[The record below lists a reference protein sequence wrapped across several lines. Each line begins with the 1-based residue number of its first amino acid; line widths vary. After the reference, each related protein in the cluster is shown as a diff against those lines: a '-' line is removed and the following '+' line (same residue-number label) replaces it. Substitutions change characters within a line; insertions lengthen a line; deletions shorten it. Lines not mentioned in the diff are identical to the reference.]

1 MLLGIIGAMEKETAA
16 LRERMKDA
24 KDSYAAGIR
33 CTEGTLDG
41 RRVILSRCG
50 IGKVHA
56 AMCAFGMISRF
67 RPDAVLNIGVA
78 GGLLPGLAIGDIVVA
93 ENAVQ
98 HDADTSPLGDPVGY
112 VSGLPDVYIPADK
125 ALSSLIVRAAEQ
137 AGLPFVRAN
146 ITTGDQFIADLEKKK
161 WLAAHFRAGACD
173 MEGGAVAQ
181 VCLEYGT
188 PYAAFRAIS
197 DTLTGN
203 GKEYEENVHE
213 ACAASADLLRALLPL
228 LPEN

>member
-1 MLLGIIGAMEKETAA
+1 MLLGIIGAMEKETGA

-24 KDSYAAGIR
+24 KDTAVAGIR
-33 CTEGTLDG
+33 YTEGTLDG
-41 RRVILSRCG
+41 QAVVLSRCG

-56 AMCAFGMISRF
+56 AMCAFGMIERF
-67 RPDAVLNIGVA
+67 HPDAVLNIGVA
-78 GGLLPGLAIGDIVVA
+78 GGLLPDLAIGDIVAA

-98 HDADTSPLGDPVGY
+98 HDADTSALGDPVGY

-125 ALSSLIVRAAEQ
+125 TLSALIGRAADN
-137 AGLPFVRAN
+137 AGLRCVTAN
-146 ITTGDQFIADLEKKK
+146 ITTGDQFIADLDKKQ
-161 WLAAHFRAGACD
+161 WLAARFGAGACD

-188 PYAAFRAIS
+188 PYAAYRAIS

-213 ACAASADLLRALLPL
+213 ACAASAALLTALLPL
-228 LPEN
+228 LPA